1 MALVLPQN
9 LRKPAIEFPSDFDLK
24 EKAAEAE
31 LIRRLMDH
39 NPKNRPS
46 ALDLLNNK
54 NMPPKMEGAHVL
66 VPLGDIHF
74 GCHRCILC

>member
-1 MALVLPQN
+1 
-9 LRKPAIEFPSDFDLK
+9 LRKPEIQFPPDFDMK

-46 ALDLLNNK
+46 ALDLLSNK
-54 NMPPKMEGAHVL
+54 NMPPKMEG
-66 VPLGDIHF
+66 
-74 GCHRCILC
+74 R